1 MPHIELQNKVAL
13 ITGASSGIGAATAI
27 RLASSGAKVAVN
39 YFHNEK
45 GAKEIVASIENAGG
59 AAIALRADVRNSS
72 DCNSLLEATVRHF
85 GPLDILINNAGSL
98 VERLRLLELTEER
111 WDEVLDLN
119 LKSAYMCSRAAARGM
134 IERKSGI
141 IVNVSSIA
149 GHNGGGPGAI
159 HYAAAKAGLFG
170 FTKAIAKELA
180 PHSIRVNCVS
190 PGVIVT
196 PFHETFSTPEAM
208 KNFVAAIPMNRAGTP
223 DEVAKVIVF
232 LCSDEA
238 SYLCGETIEI
248 NGGMLMR

>member
-1 MPHIELQNKVAL
+1 MPHPELKNKIAL
-13 ITGASSGIGAATAI
+13 VTGASSGIGAAAAI
-27 RLASSGAKVAVN
+27 QLAASGAKVAVN
-39 YFHNEK
+39 YFHNEN
-45 GAKEIVASIENAGG
+45 GAKETVAAIAAAGG
-59 AAIALRADVRNSS
+59 AAIALRADVRNSAE
-72 DCNSLLEATVRHF
+72 CHSLLDAAVRHF

-98 VERLRLLELTEER
+98 VERQRLLDLTEER

-119 LKSAYMCSRAAARGM
+119 LKSAYICSRIAAASM
-134 IERKSGI
+134 IERKSGV

-180 PHSIRVNCVS
+180 PHGIRVNCVS
-190 PGVIVT
+190 PGVIAT
-196 PFHETFSTPEAM
+196 PFHEQFSTPEAM
-208 KNFVAAIPMNRAGTP
+208 RSFVAAVPMGRAGTP
-223 DEVAKVIVF
+223 HDVANVIVF
-232 LCSDEA
+232 LCSNEA